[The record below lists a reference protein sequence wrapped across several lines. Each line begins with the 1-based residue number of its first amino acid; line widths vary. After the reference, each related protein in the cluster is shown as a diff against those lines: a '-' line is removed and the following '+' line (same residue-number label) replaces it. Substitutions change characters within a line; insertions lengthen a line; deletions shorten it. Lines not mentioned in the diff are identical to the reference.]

1 MIDILGIN
9 ESLDWL
15 KKQNAV
21 SFGLQEI
28 DMLRDYFS
36 THDINVRCI
45 AAGEQYIFMCRCL
58 KKGTVYIDITEEDL
72 NVSLEIVKVR
82 RPTIQPNQPLHD
94 YLIRAFYPEKNSGG
108 GALFG
113 SIGND
118 WESKGYVCHG
128 YDAFLKQLNKI
139 MELTNNLQIGPKK

>member
-15 KKQNAV
+15 RKKNAV

-36 THDINVRCI
+36 THDINVGCI
-45 AAGEQYIFMCRCL
+45 TAGEQYIFMCRCV
-58 KKGTVYIDITEEDL
+58 KKGTVYIDITEDDL
-72 NVSLEIVKVR
+72 CVSLEMVKVS
-82 RPTIQPNQPLHD
+82 IQPNQPLHD
-94 YLIRAFYPEKNSGG
+94 YLIRAFYPEKNSSGS